1 MSLSSEIVPAT
12 QAAVRALRGV
22 PASLRLAG
30 MLLLSARTGSLV
42 MHLPDGRPSL
52 RFGGLEPGPEAE
64 MTVHDLAFA
73 RRAIAGGDIGFA
85 EGYMDAQ
92 WSTPD
97 LTAVLEFFSDNFDRT
112 RRLARGGTLV
122 RLANMLRHAL
132 LRRNTRS
139 GSKRNI
145 LEHYDLGN
153 AFYEQWLDP
162 SMTYSSGIYSSPNTS
177 LEQAQK
183 AKYRAICDALNAGPD
198 SHILEI
204 GCGWGG
210 FAEVA
215 AAERG
220 ARVTGVTIS
229 KAQHAYAVER
239 IAKAGLSDRVDL
251 RLCDYRDVEGQ
262 FDGVASIEMFE
273 AVGEAYWPTY
283 FDKVAQV
290 LRPGGKAALQ
300 IITIRDDLF
309 ETYRHR
315 ADFIQHFI
323 FPGGMLPSD
332 AELSRQSTRAGLSRA
347 ATSMFGQSYA
357 LTLKEWA
364 RRFNEAWPRI
374 APLGFDETFR
384 RLWQFY
390 LAYCEAGFRN
400 GRIDVG
406 QFVLARA

>member
-1 MSLSSEIVPAT
+1 MTAVPNVIPADRN
-12 QAAVRALRGV
+12 ALRALRGV

-30 MLLLSARTGSLV
+30 MLLLSARTGSLL

-52 RFGGLEPGPEAE
+52 RFGGEAPGPEAE

-112 RRLARGGTLV
+112 RRLARGGTMV
-122 RLANMLRHAL
+122 RIANMLRHAL
-132 LRRNTRS
+132 LRRNTRA

-153 AFYEQWLDP
+153 AFYAQWLDP

-183 AKYRAICDALNAGPD
+183 AKYRLICDALGAGPD
-198 SHILEI
+198 SHLLEI

-215 AAERG
+215 AGERG
-220 ARVTGVTIS
+220 AKVTGLTIS
-229 KAQHAYAVER
+229 KAQHDYAVER
-239 IAKAGLSDRVDL
+239 MAKAGLSERVDI
-251 RLCDYRDVEGQ
+251 RMCDYRDVEGQ

-273 AVGEAYWPTY
+273 AVGEEYWPTY

-309 ETYRHR
+309 ARYRRR

-332 AELSRQSTRAGLSRA
+332 EELSRQTARAGLARTETA
-347 ATSMFGQSYA
+347 MFGQSYA

-406 QFVLARA
+406 QFVLART